1 MNMKDVK
8 TRLTALILFGV
19 MMLTLSACGQSGVN
33 TEAQAALEAR
43 AADAESRIAV
53 LEAEVQTLH
62 DINEI
67 KLLQERFCNLADVKD
82 AAAQM
87 DLFTEDAQLILNFG
101 GQTMNL
107 EGTEQIF
114 AAFDNTLSNTDILY
128 HMGGQGT
135 IEVIGDTAS
144 GVAYCRVVLIDTED
158 GVTSHTD
165 ERVRYTDE
173 YVRQDGKWLISK
185 RTSDFLFVDQE
196 QTQAEE

>member
-1 MNMKDVK
+1 MKTK
-8 TRLTALILFGV
+8 WLALTLLGV
-19 MMLTLSACGQSGVN
+19 MLLTLSACGQSGAN
-33 TEAQAALEAR
+33 AEAQAALEAR
-43 AADAESRIAV
+43 AAEAEGKIAA
-53 LEAEVQTLH
+53 LEAEVRALR

-87 DLFTEDAQLILNFG
+87 DLFTEDARLILNFG

-114 AAFDNTLSNTDILY
+114 SAFDNTLSNTDILY
-128 HMGGQGT
+128 HMGGQST
-135 IEVIGDTAS
+135 IEVNGDTAT

-165 ERVRYTDE
+165 EGVRYTDE
-173 YVRQDGKWLISK
+173 YVRRDGKWLISK
-185 RTSDFLFVDQE
+185 RTSDFLFVDNA
-196 QTQAEE
+196 QAPAER

>member
-1 MNMKDVK
+1 MKTK
-8 TRLTALILFGV
+8 WLALALLGV
-19 MMLTLSACGQSGVN
+19 MLLTLSACGQSGAN

-43 AADAESRIAV
+43 AAEAEGKIAA
-53 LEAEVQTLH
+53 LEAEVRTLR

-87 DLFTEDAQLILNFG
+87 DLFTEDAHLILNFG

-107 EGTEQIF
+107 EGTEAIF
-114 AAFDNTLSNTDILY
+114 SAFDNTLSNTDILY
-128 HMGGQGT
+128 HMGGQST
-135 IEVIGDTAS
+135 IEVNGDTAT

-165 ERVRYTDE
+165 EGVRYTDE
-173 YVRQDGKWLISK
+173 YVRRDGKWLISK
-185 RTSDFLFVDQE
+185 RTSDFLFVDNAQAPAE
-196 QTQAEE
+196 Q

>member
-1 MNMKDVK
+1 MKTK
-8 TRLTALILFGV
+8 WLALALLGV
-19 MMLTLSACGQSGVN
+19 MLLTLSACGQSGAN

-43 AADAESRIAV
+43 AAEAESKIAA
-53 LEAEVQTLH
+53 LEAEVRTLR

-87 DLFTEDAQLILNFG
+87 DLFTEDALLTLNFG

-114 AAFDNTLSNTDILY
+114 SAFDNTLSNTDILY

-135 IEVIGDTAS
+135 IEVNGDMAT

-165 ERVRYTDE
+165 EGVRYTDE
-173 YVRQDGKWLISK
+173 YVRRDGKWLISK
-185 RTSDFLFVDQE
+185 RTSDFLFVDN
-196 QTQAEE
+196 TQAPAEQ